1 MHHGLHRSD
10 TGNMAME
17 QVERRETPASS
28 PEKNVIASGKDPEEG
43 EVRKGEDA
51 GAVGDIAKDLF
62 VNRRP
67 AARGQQNRYI

>member
-1 MHHGLHRSD
+1 MHHGLHRGDTSD
-10 TGNMAME
+10 MAVE
-17 QVERRETPASS
+17 QVECRKTPTGG
-28 PEKNVIASGKDPEEG
+28 PEKDVIASGKDPEEW

-62 VNRRP
+62 INRRP